1 MDESVI
7 KYYRKLL
14 RTGFQNTGSF
24 DAPSVFLES
33 VGDGRVCG
41 HAGDYMH
48 IYINVINGKIDG
60 IKYLCTCD
68 PTANVA
74 VEVLCNL
81 AKGKSIDEV
90 QAITED
96 SLLQTVGS
104 RGEDLRNKARGLLEL
119 LNQGLR
125 EFQIQNHR

>member
-1 MDESVI
+1 MDEAVI

-24 DAPSVFLES
+24 DAPSLFLES

-74 VEVLCNL
+74 VETLCNL

-125 EFQIQNHR
+125 EFQIENHR

>member
-1 MDESVI
+1 MDEAVI

>member
-60 IKYLCTCD
+60 IRYLCTCD

-74 VEVLCNL
+74 VETLCNL

>member
-1 MDESVI
+1 MDEAVI

-24 DAPSVFLES
+24 DAPSLFLES

-60 IKYLCTCD
+60 IRYLCTCD

-74 VEVLCNL
+74 VETLCNL